1 MSTEE
6 APEREH
12 PLLRI
17 VKGDPTPEEVA
28 ALVAVVSAMAAG
40 AAEAASKQARPK
52 PEWSA
57 HHRKLR
63 GTHRHG
69 PGAWR
74 ASAPLTADGHRSPTG
89 PRLRLAGPAEDPAER
104 RALPRGGGQ
113 RRRRVSSVAVTAP
126 ADYTL
131 KLAQLKAVAVAATEK
146 RAIVIGCDSVLAL
159 DGEILGKPASDDE
172 AIERWQQ
179 MRGRA
184 GVLHTGHCVIDT
196 HREVWLARSAA
207 TQVRFAHVSDEEIE
221 AYVATG
227 EPSAVAGAFT
237 LDGLGGAFVSG
248 VTGDPHNVVGISLPL
263 LRLMLEE
270 LGFVWTEFWELTVL
284 GGQLTRAPHA
294 ARRARRRP
302 GA

>member
-1 MSTEE
+1 MGTPPRLVLASASPARLKTLQNAGL
-6 APEREH
+6 APE
-12 PLLRI
+12 
-17 VKGDPTPEEVA
+17 V
-28 ALVAVVSAMAAG
+28 VVSG
-40 AAEAASKQARPK
+40 VDE
-52 PEWSA
+52 
-57 HHRKLR
+57 
-63 GTHRHG
+63 
-69 PGAWR
+69 
-74 ASAPLTADGHRSPTG
+74 
-89 PRLRLAGPAEDPAER
+89 
-104 RALPRGGGQ
+104 
-113 RRRRVSSVAVTAP
+113 SSVAVTAP

-131 KLAQLKAVAVAATEK
+131 KLAQLKAVAVAAAEK

-159 DGEILGKPASDDE
+159 DGEILGKPTSDEE
-172 AIERWQQ
+172 ALERWKQ

-207 TQVRFAHVSDEEIE
+207 TQVRFAQVSDEEIE

-270 LGFVWTEFWELTVL
+270 LGFVWTEFW
-284 GGQLTRAPHA
+284 GDR
-294 ARRARRRP
+294 
-302 GA
+302 

>member
-1 MSTEE
+1 MPTPPRLVLASASPARLKTLQNAGL
-6 APEREH
+6 APE
-12 PLLRI
+12 
-17 VKGDPTPEEVA
+17 V
-28 ALVAVVSAMAAG
+28 VVSG
-40 AAEAASKQARPK
+40 VDE
-52 PEWSA
+52 
-57 HHRKLR
+57 
-63 GTHRHG
+63 G
-69 PGAWR
+69 
-74 ASAPLTADGHRSPTG
+74 
-89 PRLRLAGPAEDPAER
+89 
-104 RALPRGGGQ
+104 
-113 RRRRVSSVAVTAP
+113 SVEVTEP

-131 KLAQLKAVAVAATEK
+131 KLAQLKAVAVASGQK

-159 DGEILGKPASDDE
+159 DGEILGKPASE
-172 AIERWQQ
+172 AEAVQRWKQ

-207 TQVRFAHVSDEEIE
+207 TQVRFAQVSDEEIE

-270 LGFVWTEFWELTVL
+270 LGFVWTEFW
-284 GGQLTRAPHA
+284 TR
-294 ARRARRRP
+294 
-302 GA
+302 